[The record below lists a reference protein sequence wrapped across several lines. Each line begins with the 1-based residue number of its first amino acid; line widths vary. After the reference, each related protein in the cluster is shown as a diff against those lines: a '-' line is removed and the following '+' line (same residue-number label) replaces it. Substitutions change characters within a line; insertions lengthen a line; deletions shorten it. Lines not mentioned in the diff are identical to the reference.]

1 MHSTCANSHTTLDVV
16 KLAPELSLPVLR
28 APSRPEPRGISPL
41 RVVAGGLACQTT
53 RCDSI
58 RTAIDIALP
67 DADVR
72 DEKHLDS
79 TITSVPHVVS
89 DTFPTVAGHIVCG
102 GPSAPVVVGS
112 RVHINND
119 PEVELVVMSFTD
131 THRRHVELFPQRGHP
146 VQRPWSAL
154 RRV

>member
-1 MHSTCANSHTTLDVV
+1 MPSSTQNQIANLRTKGQRWVGKNKQT
-16 KLAPELSLPVLR
+16 SL
-28 APSRPEPRGISPL
+28 RPMRHPRRRI
-41 RVVAGGLACQTT
+41 
-53 RCDSI
+53 
-58 RTAIDIALP
+58 IDIALP

-72 DEKHLDS
+72 DEQHLDG
-79 TITSVPHVVS
+79 TITLVPHVVS

-112 RVHINND
+112 RVHINNN

-154 RRV
+154 HRV